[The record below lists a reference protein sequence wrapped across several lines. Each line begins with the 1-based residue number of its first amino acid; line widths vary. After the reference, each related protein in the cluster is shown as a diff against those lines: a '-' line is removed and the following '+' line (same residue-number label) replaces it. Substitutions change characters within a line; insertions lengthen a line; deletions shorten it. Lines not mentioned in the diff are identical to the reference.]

1 MTHQDHAKELLRH
14 FGIMFLISVG
24 VAGIVLLSFPGIPI
38 IPILPFSIVAVLMVD
53 MTVSV
58 IRRRF
63 HKKTPTEKMMDCLF
77 EGDEAEAEKHLD
89 DVVTQAA
96 NRVWAKI
103 EDNGELAKAYGKENN
118 G

>member
-1 MTHQDHAKELLRH
+1 MTHQDHAKEVLRH

-58 IRRRF
+58 ISRRF
-63 HKKTPTEKMMDCLF
+63 HKKTPTEKMMDCLLD
-77 EGDEAEAEKHLD
+77 GDETGAEKHLD
-89 DVVTQAA
+89 DVVAQAA
-96 NRVWAKI
+96 KRTWAKI
-103 EDNGELAKAYGKENN
+103 ESNSELAKAYGKENN

>member
-24 VAGIVLLSFPGIPI
+24 VAVIVLLSFPGIPV

-53 MTVSV
+53 MTGSV

-63 HKKTPTEKMMDCLF
+63 YKKTPTEKMMDCLL
-77 EGDEAEAEKHLD
+77 EGDEIGAEKHLD
-89 DVVTQAA
+89 DVVTHAVK
-96 NRVWAKI
+96 RTWAEI